1 MAITWPEI
9 VEHQWVKVATNVT
22 SGKITRLKSN
32 FTFWATHVATG
43 EAAPDADIKLKS
55 PVIFEDSKEEYVDS
69 SYAIDVYL
77 WIENADTNNNDTAAN
92 SVQVEL

>member
-9 VEHQWVKVATNVT
+9 TEGVWTKVATNVT
-22 SGKITRLKSN
+22 SGKLTRLKSN
-32 FTFWATHVATG
+32 FTFWATYVTTG
-43 EAAPDADIKLKS
+43 EATPDADIKLKS
-55 PVIFEDSKEEYVDS
+55 PVIFEDSKEEIIDS

-77 WIENADTNNNDTAAN
+77 WIENADTDSNDTAAN